1 MERLVEKYQQVL
13 HEYLTDQKEA
23 ALYQAS
29 LLGRKFI
36 ETGIGPEEIVKLH
49 TSAIQQVLQQLPP
62 AQIPAL
68 TLDSFNLLLEV
79 VMAYSA
85 ACREYREEKRRE
97 MEKLQL
103 YTKKLEE
110 ANEVLQI
117 KINELNLVYQ
127 FVSAFSCVLR
137 LDKTANLIVKKL
149 QHIIPY
155 ENCGLF
161 LKEEDGSLKKLAAV
175 GARDFPLHILGKDS
189 NKITWHRQFSLLFVP
204 LLMDGET
211 FAFLLLTPKKGKPK
225 WELRELLA
233 IIASQAAF
241 VLTRALMHEKTWQ
254 QSITDCKTGLL
265 NYSYFSQQCES
276 ALSQKRQLAMMILD
290 LDDFKSFNDRYGHLK
305 GDEILDAV
313 GEVLKGAIRANDLA
327 CRFGG
332 EEFAL
337 ALFNTN
343 PSHALQIAERIR
355 KNISEL
361 KLDVPADLTISIGIA
376 IYPQDGITFE
386 ELFSK
391 ADKALYS
398 AKEQGKNKVCLAS
411 TLSK

>member
-1 MERLVEKYQQVL
+1 
-13 HEYLTDQKEA
+13 
-23 ALYQAS
+23 
-29 LLGRKFI
+29 
-36 ETGIGPEEIVKLH
+36 
-49 TSAIQQVLQQLPP
+49 
-62 AQIPAL
+62 
-68 TLDSFNLLLEV
+68 
-79 VMAYSA
+79 
-85 ACREYREEKRRE
+85 
-97 MEKLQL
+97 
-103 YTKKLEE
+103 
-110 ANEVLQI
+110 
-117 KINELNLVYQ
+117 
-127 FVSAFSCVLR
+127 
-137 LDKTANLIVKKL
+137 
-149 QHIIPY
+149 
-155 ENCGLF
+155 
-161 LKEEDGSLKKLAAV
+161 
-175 GARDFPLHILGKDS
+175 
-189 NKITWHRQFSLLFVP
+189 
-204 LLMDGET
+204 
-211 FAFLLLTPKKGKPK
+211 
-225 WELRELLA
+225 
-233 IIASQAAF
+233 
-241 VLTRALMHEKTWQ
+241 
-254 QSITDCKTGLL
+254 
-265 NYSYFSQQCES
+265 
-276 ALSQKRQLAMMILD
+276 MILD

-313 GEVLKGAIRANDLA
+313 VEVLRGAIRANDLA